1 MISRQSSAV
10 PDQIVVNSSPLIVL
24 ARTGRIDLLT
34 LVGVPIHVPE
44 SVSLEVR
51 VHSDEAAR
59 LLDTVAWLQRVPD
72 AEMLPL
78 VRGWDLGAGESAV
91 LEWAQANRPAR
102 AIIDDYAARKLASV
116 LSVQVTGTLGLA
128 LLAKQRGMVPLARP
142 LVEEFARAGLYLS
155 ESVVQRALR
164 FVGE

>member
-1 MISRQSSAV
+1 V

-24 ARTGRIDLLT
+24 ALARRIDLLT
-34 LVGVPIHVPE
+34 LVGTPIHVPE
-44 SVSLEVR
+44 SVSHEVR
-51 VHSDEAAR
+51 AHSDEAAR
-59 LLDTVAWLQRVPD
+59 SLDTVEWLQTVSD
-72 AEMLPL
+72 AEMVPL
-78 VRGWDLGAGESAV
+78 VRAWDLGLGESAV

-102 AIIDDYAARKLASV
+102 AIIDDYAARKLATV

-128 LLAKQRGMVPLARP
+128 LLAKQRGLVPLARP

-155 ESVVQRALR
+155 ESFVQRALR